1 VTGYRDTGE
10 LSGGLDDLRA
20 MAADSGGRVVLVGFG
35 DPPGCPGCGSVD
47 TGRILAGD
55 TYCIEC
61 NADRVH
67 AGALVD
73 CGESECRRIWE
84 RDAAILAEAA
94 ATGGTVVVDIPVDEI
109 ADRCRHCGDIV
120 EWETLHLPGDAAAGL
135 ETIMPACKSG
145 HTLAGSVDVIHF

>member
-1 VTGYRDTGE
+1 
-10 LSGGLDDLRA
+10 
-20 MAADSGGRVVLVGFG
+20 M
-35 DPPGCPGCGSVD
+35 D
-47 TGRILAGD
+47 TGRIPAGD

-61 NADRVH
+61 NADRNVGMSHIYGIRVH
-67 AGALVD
+67 AGAMVD
-73 CGESECRRIWE
+73 CGESGCRRIVE

-145 HTLAGSVDVIHF
+145 CTLAGSVDVIHF